1 LTPVGSNLH
10 RPECVLVDRDNNVYV
25 PDWRGGV
32 TRIAA
37 DGSQQTWLTHNP
49 PVELRPNGIEIL
61 PDGSFLLANLG
72 DAGGVWQLHRDGAL
86 RPFLT
91 EIEGKPLPPANF
103 VVRHGDR
110 TWISVSTRR
119 IPRQQAWR
127 QDVADGFIVLVDLHG
142 ARIVTDGLHYT
153 NEIRPD
159 PSGTWLYV
167 VETFGRRLSRFRI
180 AANGDLSAAEVV
192 VTLGHGCFPDGL
204 AFDWTGRIWITSLV
218 SNRLLRFD
226 GNELTTMLEDV
237 NPEYVAAVERAF
249 ASGEMRME
257 HLGPIPET
265 RLQQLTSVAF
275 GSDGANLY
283 LGSLH
288 ADCVYRIS
296 AEGLRP
302 SDSPTRSL
310 ASRFAGSLRSRGS
323 LAVLARAVQRVR
335 GFMR

>member
-1 LTPVGSNLH
+1 MSRSPRISPTRLTPVGTNLH
-10 RPECVLVDRDNNVYV
+10 RPECVLLDRDDNLYV

-37 DGSQQTWLTHNP
+37 DGSQQTWLARNP

-72 DAGGVWQLHRDGAL
+72 DAGGVWRLHRDGAL
-86 RPFLT
+86 HPFLT
-91 EIEGKPLPPANF
+91 EIERQPLPPVNF
-103 VVRHGDR
+103 VVRRGDR

-127 QDVADGFIVLVDLHG
+127 QDVADGFIVLVDRQG
-142 ARIVTDGLHYT
+142 ARIVSDGLHYT
-153 NEIRPD
+153 NEVRPD

-180 AANGDLSAAEVV
+180 AANGDLSASQVV
-192 VTLGHGCFPDGL
+192 VRLGHGCFPDGF
-204 AFDWTGRIWITSLV
+204 AFDRTRRIWITSLV

-226 GNELTTMLEDV
+226 ENVNELTTMLEDV
-237 NPEYVAAVERAF
+237 NLEYVAAVERAF
-249 ASGEMRME
+249 VNGAMRTE
-257 HLGPIPET
+257 HLGPIPAT

-275 GSDGANLY
+275 GADGTDLY

-288 ADCVYRIS
+288 ADCVYRVRVTES
-296 AEGLRP
+296 A
-302 SDSPTRSL
+302 SHDD
-310 ASRFAGSLRSRGS
+310 
-323 LAVLARAVQRVR
+323 
-335 GFMR
+335 